1 MCLVC
6 GGVFRPPADFPS
18 IQEEKTR
25 YEEHEND
32 VEDTRY
38 QRFVSPITD
47 IVQKEQSTNTIGLD
61 FGSGT
66 APVISKV
73 LDDEGYLIK
82 QYDPIFCPDPNV
94 LKSTYDYIVCC
105 EVIEHFHNPLKEFNR
120 LKGLLKPKGRLY
132 CMTLLYHAGID
143 FANWHYQRDD
153 THVFIYQEK
162 TLDWIRNALLFDSVK
177 VEERLITFST

>member
-18 IQEEKTR
+18 IREEKTR

-82 QYDPIFCPDPNV
+82 QYDPIFCTDPNV
-94 LKSTYDYIVCC
+94 LKSTYD
-105 EVIEHFHNPLKEFNR
+105 
-120 LKGLLKPKGRLY
+120 
-132 CMTLLYHAGID
+132 
-143 FANWHYQRDD
+143 
-153 THVFIYQEK
+153 
-162 TLDWIRNALLFDSVK
+162 
-177 VEERLITFST
+177 